1 MQDTIRNITPAEL
14 AARMDEGFSGALLDV
29 READELRNT
38 GIIPGVVHI
47 PLGSLPYLMESLPA
61 GRPVVVV
68 CRSGARSMR
77 AAEQLMAAGILAE
90 NLAGGMLAWLGEG
103 RRVDPYVPEATLR
116 HGG

>member
-14 AARMDEGFSGALLDV
+14 QARLDDGFSGTLLDV
-29 READELRNT
+29 READELRST
-38 GIIPGVVHI
+38 GVIPGVVHI
-47 PLGSLPYLMESLPA
+47 PLGSLPGRLESLPA

-77 AAEQLMAAGILAE
+77 AAQQLVEAGILAE

-103 RRVDPYVPEATLR
+103 RPVDPYLL
-116 HGG
+116 